1 MSFVLGPNLALVG
14 TTYSQLQ
21 TIENVPPCI
30 KLTLDV
36 INGSIFYQVKRL
48 DGLSGPG
55 GSWNPET
62 NMVPGSK
69 GIVRQGI
76 TGIRVRAANVTTP
89 VTLVTAELLLVGEA

>member
-1 MSFVLGPNLALVG
+1 MSFILGPQLQLSS
-14 TTYSQLQ
+14 TSYSQLT

-36 INGSIFYQVKRL
+36 LNGSIYYQVKRL
-48 DGLSGPG
+48 DGLAGPG

-62 NMVPGSK
+62 LMIPGSK

-76 TGIRVRAANVTTP
+76 TGVRVRAANATTP
-89 VTLVTAELLLVGEA
+89 VTLVTVELLLVGEA